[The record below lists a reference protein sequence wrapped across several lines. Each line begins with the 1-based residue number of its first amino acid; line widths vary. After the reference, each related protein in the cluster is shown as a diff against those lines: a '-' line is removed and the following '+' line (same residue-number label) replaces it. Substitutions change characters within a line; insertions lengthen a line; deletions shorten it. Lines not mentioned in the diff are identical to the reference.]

1 MKKFSIVILTF
12 LFTIAAIGQEK
23 IYSTKS
29 GSISINAN
37 TPLETIEATN
47 NQTLSKLSDKSGQLV
62 FMLLIKGF
70 TFKNALMQEH
80 FNENYMESA
89 KFPQAKFRGKINE
102 KIDYT
107 KAGENKVTCTGDL
120 TIHGVTK
127 ATTIT
132 GTIKVVDGK
141 LVLDSKFSVKLKD
154 FNIEVPK
161 LVFQNIAEDIQVTM
175 TSTYSPYVKK

>member
-1 MKKFSIVILTF
+1 MHKLFVFILTISSS
-12 LFTIAAIGQEK
+12 IAAFSQEK

-80 FNENYMESA
+80 FNENYMESS
-89 KFPQAKFRGKINE
+89 KFPKADFKGNIINLR
-102 KIDYT
+102 DVNFT
-107 KAGENKVTCTGDL
+107 KDGAYNIKVEGIL
-120 TIHGVTK
+120 TIHGVSKKLNT
-127 ATTIT
+127 T
-132 GTIKVVDGK
+132 GTIVVEKGTLKSSASFKVKVRDYGIAGK
-141 LVLDSKFSVKLKD
+141 YIGDK
-154 FNIEVPK
+154 
-161 LVFQNIAEDIQVTM
+161 IAEEVETTIVCKYD
-175 TSTYSPYVKK
+175 

>member
-1 MKKFSIVILTF
+1 MHKLFVFILTISSS
-12 LFTIAAIGQEK
+12 IAAFSQEK

-80 FNENYMESA
+80 FNENYMESS
-89 KFPQAKFRGKINE
+89 KFPKADFKGNIINLS
-102 KIDYT
+102 DVNFT
-107 KAGENKVTCTGDL
+107 KDGAYNIKVEGIL
-120 TIHGVTK
+120 TIHGVSKKLNT
-127 ATTIT
+127 T
-132 GTIKVVDGK
+132 GTIVVEKGTLKSSASFKVKVRDYGIAGK
-141 LVLDSKFSVKLKD
+141 YIGDK
-154 FNIEVPK
+154 
-161 LVFQNIAEDIQVTM
+161 IAEEVETTIVCKYD
-175 TSTYSPYVKK
+175 